1 MSMNNFIPDAV
12 ITPEDN
18 NSWKDFYKIDNGSYW
33 WYVNS
38 KGEKLFIVY
47 KQTWYDKGQQKKR
60 FFQGSLG
67 SNGRW
72 IRKNLWLKDENF
84 KLPLLRLNQLLET
97 ELPILFTEGESATDS
112 AQKLFEDHFVTTYV
126 CGKSSYQM
134 SDLSVLKGREVKLWA
149 DSDNDGK
156 GLVAYTN
163 FALHL
168 KEEHGVIA
176 KLVPIPTYDE
186 IQSYYKNKFVKKS
199 WDLADDIPK
208 EINVRELLEKA
219 KEPVFEIQE
228 NGSDYCDIREYKKKF
243 VYISQGGNTYWDRT
257 KKRIRKEKEIDNLF
271 LRSKERGH
279 FTQGKASEWLQRHNI
294 EYVDQTT
301 FFPNDKEI
309 IYHNGNRCINL
320 YRKPNFK
327 PLEENQHY
335 DISWFLRHVDMICT
349 GEEDV
354 KQIILDTIASA
365 VQRAEVN
372 RTWAL
377 LIYSGQGCGKGALF
391 ETIAKLV
398 GRSNSR
404 FVRLNQLVSQFQAFL
419 LKANNIFV
427 REANSKNAD
436 DSQVQATLKELIVDD
451 SFLVEP
457 KGVDHIDHFCHYN
470 VYLST
475 NQPNPIRIDSDD
487 RRICYI
493 NVETPQEKI
502 LRDDPDY
509 FVKLFENINNHDRIR
524 ELYHHFLK
532 VHKISKD
539 FNLKHSPWT
548 KWKADLIQES
558 KSSYAELLD
567 LFLEEKTL
575 PCLHYDLVNR
585 EQLYADLFNHR
596 TDDTRAAEN
605 PFGPIS
611 KKMIQNWI
619 HAIPGSFKLRSY
631 AIQPADKRRG
641 HYWVIRNFDEWRE
654 RRDDTD
660 FLNQHFS
667 NDFVKAKI
675 EKERIQ
681 NRLPF

>member
-1 MSMNNFIPDAV
+1 MNNFIPDAV

-186 IQSYYKNKFVKKS
+186 IQSYNKNKFVKKS

-309 IYHNGNRCINL
+309 IYHNGNKCINL
-320 YRKPNFK
+320 YRKPYFK